1 MEGFRLLA
9 AIIDRAWFCVRRAL
23 GQAPGH
29 VVSKFDEDG
38 NLWIGFQCA
47 RTGEVRHPA
56 QLLDTLGALGTLE
69 DRDRTE
75 YEVRDGARYYS
86 FKKVS
91 P

>member
-47 RTGEVRHPA
+47 RTGEVRHA
-56 QLLDTLGALGTLE
+56 FIDE
-69 DRDRTE
+69 D
-75 YEVRDGARYYS
+75 YAAARANEWLKGVDNRNLS
-86 FKKVS
+86 R
-91 P
+91 